1 MAEKKVMKLASRGK
15 RFGAFCIDFIVPFFV
30 YLVFFGILSAA
41 GINPYNQGYNYGF
54 GYGYG
59 FGYDLGYNY
68 GSRLSGASAAIM
80 IVLFLVLLA
89 YIVVECIFFA
99 KGKSVGKAIV
109 GLQVVSSH
117 DGKPFGFWKMMLR
130 ECIVKQASGVMLLG
144 YIWVLIDEKNRARHD
159 KILDSYVVDLKESEK
174 MNLKRNLQN
183 AEEMA
188 YKAHRA
194 AIQQTAAAEEPKDE
208 AAEIAAESPSEE
220 PVVAEA
226 IENTKPET
234 PDIETEVEAAPEVS
248 MAMKKAELIEAAQKA
263 GIKVRSKATKE
274 EIIEAIRN
282 NRDNEEDRQD
292 RTE

>member
-1 MAEKKVMKLASRGK
+1 
-15 RFGAFCIDFIVPFFV
+15 
-30 YLVFFGILSAA
+30 
-41 GINPYNQGYNYGF
+41 
-54 GYGYG
+54 
-59 FGYDLGYNY
+59 
-68 GSRLSGASAAIM
+68 
-80 IVLFLVLLA
+80 
-89 YIVVECIFFA
+89 
-99 KGKSVGKAIV
+99 
-109 GLQVVSSH
+109 
-117 DGKPFGFWKMMLR
+117 MMLR

-144 YIWVLIDEKNRARHD
+144 YIWVLIDEKNRAWHD

-208 AAEIAAESPSEE
+208 AAEIAAEAPSEE
-220 PVVAEA
+220 PVVVEA
-226 IENTKPET
+226 IENTKPETEEGFVELQDAAENAEAPEEAET